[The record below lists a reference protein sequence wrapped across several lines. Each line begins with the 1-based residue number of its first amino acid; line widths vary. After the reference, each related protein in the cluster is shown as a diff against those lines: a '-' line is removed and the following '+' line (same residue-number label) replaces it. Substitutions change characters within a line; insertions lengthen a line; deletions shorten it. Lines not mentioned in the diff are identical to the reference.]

1 MATEP
6 APESGR
12 RKTMIVSILTLVVV
26 VLLLFFGTAWLGK
39 RTRSPADLLPGQD
52 LPQTDT
58 RRGWPTDMKVE
69 RPKGPTNTKR

>member
-6 APESGR
+6 APESRR
-12 RKTMIVSILTLVVV
+12 RKATMISIMALVVV

-39 RTRSPADLLPGQD
+39 RGRSPADLLPGQG

-58 RRGWPTDMKVE
+58 GRGWPQDMNAHPE
-69 RPKGPTNTKR
+69 RPGSTGR